1 MTDPQHVLL
10 AQELIARIQ
19 SGEFR
24 VGDRL
29 PTELELCANRSLA
42 RGTVRQALKH
52 LEDAGM
58 ISRRR
63 GAGTTV
69 TAPSPVGEY
78 RAFVTSRAEMLA
90 FVQRT
95 RIRDPETSVVVA
107 DDDLS
112 ERIGVPP
119 GSEWYRVSGARV
131 LRESALPPVCWSEL
145 YLKADL
151 PHRRMLLTG
160 RFDIVNL
167 VRQRIAQEV
176 AADTVSAAVADRI
189 DAEKGSA
196 ALVVVHRHFS
206 AGDVLEAVGVHTH
219 PADRYRVETPVGSS
233 IGSI

>member
-1 MTDPQHVLL
+1 MTDPQHVIL
-10 AQELIARIQ
+10 AQELIARIKA
-19 SGEFR
+19 GEFR

-29 PTELELCANRSLA
+29 PTELELCESRSLA

-69 TAPSPVGEY
+69 AAPSLVDGY

-90 FVQRT
+90 FVQST
-95 RIRDPETSVVVA
+95 WIRDPETNIVVA
-107 DDDLS
+107 DIDLA
-112 ERIGVPP
+112 ERMSVPV
-119 GSEWYRVSGARV
+119 GSEWYCVSGARE
-131 LRESALPPVCWSEL
+131 LRGSSIPPVGWSEL

-167 VRQRIAQEV
+167 VRQRIEQE
-176 AADTVSAAVADRI
+176 AAAEAVPPAIADALGVEI
-189 DAEKGSA
+189 GSA
-196 ALVVVHRHFS
+196 ALVIVHRHFNS
-206 AGDVLEAVGVHTH
+206 HDVLEAVGVHTH
-219 PADRYRVETPVGSS
+219 PAGRYRIATSVGSS
-233 IGSI
+233 IAPI